1 MPVTVTQR
9 ALTNPLTASLGSA
22 IHRIARDEPA
32 VAGLG
37 KWSLLGVLTVYWGY
51 VALSNVLYASSMQAT
66 LEQQHVFAPA
76 VPRLLQ
82 HLFLYPFLYCFVW
95 LSVRLGWTPL
105 WRRLPVQVLSCI
117 LFAGLAAPALWLG
130 EYLYGEQMTQVTHH
144 GSGMVHAPGMT
155 APPPM
160 TMHMA
165 PPQMT
170 GKAAFFG
177 SDTLSN
183 WTASA
188 LSFVL
193 TYGFGLALITGLL
206 WYQRYRDT
214 QLRFAALERSLASTR
229 LAALRMQLSP
239 HTLFNLLHT
248 IRGQISWDP
257 VSAQSMVVQLGDV
270 LRRLLAAGEKDFSRL
285 GDEFQFV
292 RLYLELQR
300 NRFSDRLT
308 IEMSDLKELNNL
320 WVPSLILQPLVENA
334 VAHGLAGHTAAVLIR
349 VEATVVDER
358 LRMRVSNTIAADAA
372 AGAQGIGLRNVRERL
387 VLHFGDSASFE
398 AGPAGTAV
406 WLAQI
411 DMPIVHDVRT
421 DVRHVH

>member
-1 MPVTVTQR
+1 MPVTATQR
-9 ALTNPLTASLGSA
+9 ALTNPLTTPLGGA
-22 IHRIARDEPA
+22 MHRMMREQPSI
-32 VAGLG
+32 AGLG
-37 KWSLLGVLTVYWGY
+37 AWSLLGVLSIYWAY
-51 VALSNVLYASSMQAT
+51 VALSNVLYANSMQA
-66 LEQQHVFAPA
+66 LMEQQHVFAPA
-76 VPRLLQ
+76 FPRLLQ
-82 HLFLYPFLYCFVW
+82 HLFLYPFLYGFVW
-95 LSVRLGWTPL
+95 LSLRMGWQPL
-105 WRRLPVQVLSCI
+105 WRRLPLQVLLCVS
-117 LFAGLAAPALWLG
+117 FAVLAAPALWLG
-130 EYLYGEQMTQVTHH
+130 EYLCALCDPAMAHVRMHAMASSMADQQV
-144 GSGMVHAPGMT
+144 
-155 APPPM
+155 
-160 TMHMA
+160 
-165 PPQMT
+165 T
-170 GKAAFFG
+170 GKAWFFG
-177 SDTLSN
+177 ADTLSN

-257 VSAQSMVVQLGDV
+257 SSAQSMVVQLGDV

-308 IEMSDLKELNNL
+308 IEMSDLNELNNL

-349 VEATVVDER
+349 IEAALVDDR
-358 LRMRVSNTIAADAA
+358 LRMRVSNTVAADAVN
-372 AGAQGIGLRNVRERL
+372 GAQGIGLRNVRERL
-387 VLHFGDSASFE
+387 VLHFGDRAAFE
-398 AGPAGTAV
+398 AGPAGAGV

-421 DVRHVH
+421 DVRHVR

>member
-1 MPVTVTQR
+1 
-9 ALTNPLTASLGSA
+9 
-22 IHRIARDEPA
+22 
-32 VAGLG
+32 
-37 KWSLLGVLTVYWGY
+37 
-51 VALSNVLYASSMQAT
+51 
-66 LEQQHVFAPA
+66 
-76 VPRLLQ
+76 
-82 HLFLYPFLYCFVW
+82 
-95 LSVRLGWTPL
+95 
-105 WRRLPVQVLSCI
+105 
-117 LFAGLAAPALWLG
+117 
-130 EYLYGEQMTQVTHH
+130 
-144 GSGMVHAPGMT
+144 
-155 APPPM
+155 
-160 TMHMA
+160 
-165 PPQMT
+165 MT
-170 GKAAFFG
+170 GKAWFFG
-177 SDTLSN
+177 ADTLSN

-257 VSAQSMVVQLGDV
+257 ASAQSMVVQLGDV

-308 IEMSDLKELNNL
+308 IEMSDLNELNNL

-334 VAHGLAGHTAAVLIR
+334 VAHGLAGHTAAVMIR
-349 VEATVVDER
+349 IEAVVVDDG
-358 LRMRVSNTIAADAA
+358 LRMRVGNTIAADAVN
-372 AGAQGIGLRNVRERL
+372 GAQGIGLRNVRERL
-387 VLHFGDSASFE
+387 VLHFGDRAAFE
-398 AGPAGTAV
+398 AGPAGSGV

-421 DVRHVH
+421 DVRYVH